1 MINHRFQSRVR
12 SSIGVAVPALAVF
25 LSSAVMARPEPRAV
39 QVAQTGE
46 PTDPLPAAKPRP
58 RKPAPKPQAFAVGNA
73 EASASSIAAAE
84 TVAPAAAPVQASER
98 TQPARTDQ
106 PAEASQPA
114 PADQTAQPAAPII
127 AEPVRHAREA
137 KLARCVDTVSRASSS
152 TIDTAHA
159 AVSTWSQKGPDEHM
173 FQSIVALSYSN
184 TIAPKAAT
192 VLVAAPEGT
201 GCEATTVQVYPTTR
215 SCGDVEGDLKKA
227 GRNVGDFGGV
237 AMTQEQGTSRHL
249 LLPAPGTGCVVVAVG
264 LALNQ

>member
-1 MINHRFQSRVR
+1 MG
-12 SSIGVAVPALAVF
+12 GVLSAVLPVLIV
-25 LSSAVMARPEPRAV
+25 SSATAKPEPGAF
-39 QVAQTGE
+39 QVAQAEGQG
-46 PTDPLPAAKPRP
+46 DPAPAKPQAVRKPRP
-58 RKPAPKPQAFAVGNA
+58 KPVAHAASKAETPPKTTPPAPTVAPT
-73 EASASSIAAAE
+73 AAAADQA
-84 TVAPAAAPVQASER
+84 TPPAAPAAAA
-98 TQPARTDQ
+98 TD
-106 PAEASQPA
+106 
-114 PADQTAQPAAPII
+114 PAAVV

-137 KLARCVDTVSRASSS
+137 KLGRCVDTISKASSS

-184 TIAPKAAT
+184 KVAPKAAT
-192 VLVAAPEGT
+192 VLVAAPEGP

-227 GRNVGDFGGV
+227 GRQVGDFGGV
-237 AMTQEQGTSRHL
+237 AMTQEQGASRHL